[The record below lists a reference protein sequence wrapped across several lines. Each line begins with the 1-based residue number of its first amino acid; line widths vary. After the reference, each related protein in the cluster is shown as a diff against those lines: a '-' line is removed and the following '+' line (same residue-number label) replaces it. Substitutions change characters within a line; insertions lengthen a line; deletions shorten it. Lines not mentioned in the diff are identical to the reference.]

1 MSKPKFNPNQPF
13 QETKPKFDPNAEFQM
28 ANESPDIEVQLT
40 EGSSSSPATSSSS
53 SYDPT
58 TRTTTVVPK
67 EKSGLQKFADGLN
80 AFNAG
85 FEQMMPFRGVTDRVG
100 AGMEAAVTDKT
111 YDESFKSI
119 RDDRGQR
126 FDQNPT
132 AGVVGNV
139 AGFGSNFVIPAGGVK
154 SAMTMGAIEGG
165 TGGDELSPIGAAIGA
180 GGAWAFPKV
189 LSKADEVRQW
199 LGKKLSK
206 TAQESAIDAVGAIQK
221 DRSRLSES
229 QRERIGQTLLDSEV
243 VTPFASNK
251 TMASRAKGLQDEGG
265 KLMGEV
271 YDTIDATGPSFD
283 PMEAAKRMQ
292 AKIPDMPELKTN
304 RAERQVFNTILEDI
318 KSMSPAYKAQKQA
331 ATLGQDAPTV
341 VVPDKISLREAQQ
354 LKQTFQKIAFP
365 GGKKPIPG
373 NESPKQLAARDAY
386 NVIGEYI
393 DEIALKAGGETGE
406 AMARGKA
413 DYESGKQA
421 SRLLKMKDDRG
432 KGNKKIGLTDAI
444 WGSSAA
450 AGGLATGDPVSAGA
464 VALTTIGVKKLAE
477 AYGSQWTATTANK
490 LAKALQNPTYAKL
503 FETASQRGPGAIA
516 VLHRTLMKNDPE
528 YQNQWNADEQP

>member
-13 QETKPKFDPNAEFQM
+13 QETKPKFDPNADFKEVSDNDLTPV
-28 ANESPDIEVQLT
+28 NESDVVVK
-40 EGSSSSPATSSSS
+40 EGQSTS
-53 SYDPT
+53 
-58 TRTTTVVPK
+58 
-67 EKSGLQKFADGLN
+67 QKIADGLH

-85 FEQMMPFRGVTDRVG
+85 FEEMMPFKGVTDRIG
-100 AGMEAAVTDKT
+100 AGMESAVTDKT
-111 YDESFKSI
+111 YDQAFQDI
-119 RDDRGQR
+119 RQDRHQR
-126 FDQNPT
+126 AELNPT
-132 AGVVGNV
+132 TNTIGKT
-139 AGFGSNFVIPAGGVK
+139 AGFAGNFVIPAGGVK

-221 DRSRLSES
+221 DRSRLSEG

-271 YDTIDATGPSFD
+271 YDSIDATGPSFD
-283 PMEAAKRMQ
+283 PIEAARRMQ
-292 AKIPDMPELKTN
+292 AKVPDMPELKTN
-304 RAERQVFNTILEDI
+304 RAERQVFGTILEDI
-318 KSMSPAYKAQKQA
+318 KSMSPAYKAQQQA
-331 ATLGQDAPTV
+331 AKLGQEAPTV

-373 NESPKQLAARDAY
+373 NETPKQLAARDAY

-450 AGGLATGDPVSAGA
+450 AGGLATGDPVSAGMVA
-464 VALTTIGVKKLAE
+464 VTTIGVKKLAE

-503 FETASQRGPGAIA
+503 FESASKRGPTAIA